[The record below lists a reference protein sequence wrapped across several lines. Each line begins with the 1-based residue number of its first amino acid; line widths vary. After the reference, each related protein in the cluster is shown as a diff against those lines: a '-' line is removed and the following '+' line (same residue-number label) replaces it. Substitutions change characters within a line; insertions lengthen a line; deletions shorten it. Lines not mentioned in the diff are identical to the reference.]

1 MVLSL
6 YQFSVHGL
14 YRPRHRGFFGYVAT
28 TLVMVGVS
36 ILRSSAK
43 MSSDKVTD
51 VSGMERSPC
60 GRCHVLARLR
70 AAGKSLNSWNENEE
84 DEDCEQHHMDKA
96 RQDVRAAA
104 GEGD

>member
-14 YRPRHRGFFGYVAT
+14 YRPRHSGFFGYVAT

-43 MSSDKVTD
+43 MSSDSCTD
-51 VSGMERSPC
+51 VSGMERFPL
-60 GRCHVLARLR
+60 G
-70 AAGKSLNSWNENEE
+70 
-84 DEDCEQHHMDKA
+84 
-96 RQDVRAAA
+96 
-104 GEGD
+104 